1 MSYLVKY
8 IFSSSWVIIIP
19 KKIQE
24 TKHTTV
30 TLSPLNRHQKVVIFH
45 KYTHHVKSIHTHH
58 SCGNQ
63 NLNPDVFGD
72 LKSQIH
78 PKSLNQNWNPH
89 FFGESD
95 LNSTLKS
102 PFFHPKIPKCHHPT
116 AAKRRTAQ
124 SPPPVTTKCGD
135 ARTQVTPCL
144 RFQHRKRVQ
153 YVFKHVLNDEPLE

>member
-8 IFSSSWVIIIP
+8 IFSSSWVVIIL

-45 KYTHHVKSIHTHH
+45 KQIHHVKSIHTHH

-63 NLNPDVFGD
+63 NLNPDVFGED

-95 LNSTLKS
+95 LNSQT
-102 PFFHPKIPKCHHPT
+102 KIPMFSPKNPDVSPSHGSHPLP
-116 AAKRRTAQ
+116 KGVQRSLPRR
-124 SPPPVTTKCGD
+124 
-135 ARTQVTPCL
+135 
-144 RFQHRKRVQ
+144 
-153 YVFKHVLNDEPLE
+153 